1 MILTILLPILIL
13 ILLQPTPILLGWR
26 GITGST
32 RLNWHSDSCH
42 QQPARPGVV
51 HARRHLPTIC
61 LQHTQRRT
69 FRAPVIT
76 FQHGD
81 ARRGVRSPES
91 KSRES
96 FSCLCF
102 ERSRN
107 KTGDNPAPRCQRG
120 YYFCSVVLPLERTA
134 STSES
139 GPSLPAKW
147 VCRRQQSDSSALLP
161 LCRTTSTSEN
171 FYFVVVGSCLTAAHG
186 TIYRVSSPPLMHLSL
201 FLDRAYDRRC
211 F

>member
-76 FQHGD
+76 FQHSD

-120 YYFCSVVLPLERTA
+120 YYFCSVALPLERTA

-147 VCRRQQSDSSALLP
+147 V
-161 LCRTTSTSEN
+161 
-171 FYFVVVGSCLTAAHG
+171 VVGSCLTAALYFRFVELLLRQR
-186 TIYRVSSPPLMHLSL
+186 TSTLLSSAAVSQQRTAPFTEYHLL
-201 FLDRAYDRRC
+201 R
-211 F
+211 